1 MSTQFVTH
9 ALSCSLGR
17 GIISLKGTKK
27 RPWLEISRCETERSL
42 LSYQSKLL
50 KQLHEGPID
59 YFKDRIPG
67 KGFYDQVRFRF
78 HGDQL
83 YKAYELLYPRDKRC
97 ISQSVLEITG
107 KQGLALLW
115 TDQGRINGRRG
126 SLRGKYSPEEYQN
139 IAKYMNTLGIEASP
153 HSNQLTT
160 IEICL
165 SRSGLTAVLNIVAD
179 FLPKGVYNGLSRRR
193 TMTGTPLCQGA

>member
-1 MSTQFVTH
+1 M
-9 ALSCSLGR
+9 
-17 GIISLKGTKK
+17 ISLKGTKR
-27 RPWLEISRCETERSL
+27 RPWLEISRCETERPL

-50 KQLHEGPID
+50 RQLHEGPID

-67 KGFYDQVRFRF
+67 KSFYDKERFRF

-83 YKAYELLYPRDKRC
+83 YKAYELLYPRDKRF
-97 ISQSVLEITG
+97 ISESVLEMTG
-107 KQGLALLW
+107 RKGLALLW
-115 TDQGRINGRRG
+115 ADQGRINGRRG

-139 IAKYMNTLGIEASP
+139 IARYMNTLGIEANP

-165 SRSGLTAVLNIVAD
+165 SRSGLASVLDIVMD

-193 TMTGTPLCQGA
+193 TMAGTSCCQGA